1 MPTKMDD
8 FKNIYGQD
16 LAIEILKSAIS
27 KEHISPAYLFS
38 GPEGVGRKK
47 TAEIFI
53 KAILDKSQNKES
65 TKRKIESNNH
75 PDLLLIQPSYIV
87 QGKSI
92 SQRQA
97 RSENITMKS
106 PPQIRI
112 NQIKEIIEFL
122 GKKPFESERSI
133 VIIEDIERINE
144 SASNA
149 LLKTLEETKTGL
161 FILITQRPEKLLST
175 IRSRCQIVPFTC
187 LNNDQLNTII
197 EKLECIKGV
206 DDISHEKNRELIDF
220 SYGSPGRY
228 LTNLEYW
235 LSISN
240 PLREKLEIKS
250 TNQIE
255 LLLLAKEITD
265 ELNIEQQLWFIDFQQ
280 NRAWIKE
287 KNSNVVKQLEEL
299 RKQLLKYVQPRL
311 AWEVTLLEINF
322 ID

>member
-1 MPTKMDD
+1 MDD
-8 FKNIYGQD
+8 FKDIYGQD

-47 TAEIFI
+47 TAKVFI
-53 KAILDKSQNKES
+53 NSILNKNFDKES
-65 TKRKIESNNH
+65 TKRKIENNNH
-75 PDLLLIQPSYIV
+75 PDLLWIEPSYIV

-92 SQRQA
+92 SKSQA
-97 RSENITMKS
+97 RAENLSMKS
-106 PPQIRI
+106 PPQIRL

-122 GKKPFESERSI
+122 GKRPFASERSI

-149 LLKTLEETKTGL
+149 LLKTLEETSTGL

-175 IRSRCQIVPFTC
+175 IRSRCQIIPFVR
-187 LNNDQLNTII
+187 LKDNQVNKIVQ
-197 EKLECIKGV
+197 KLEVAQESDGIPS
-206 DDISHEKNRELIDF
+206 DRIRELVDF

-228 LTNLEYW
+228 LMNLQHW
-235 LSISN
+235 LAIPST
-240 PLREKLEIKS
+240 LRQKLEIKS

-255 LLLLAKEITD
+255 LLKLAKELTD

-280 NRAWIKE
+280 NTVWRKE
-287 KNSNVVKQLEEL
+287 QNSTMVQKLEEL
-299 RKQLLKYVQPRL
+299 RKQLLNYVQPRL
-311 AWEVTLLEINF
+311 AWEITLLEMTLNN
-322 ID
+322 